1 MLLFCAQCAEWA
13 QPMQYC
19 CGSYSPSLT
28 ARPLFTDPGMM
39 AWIWR
44 PQQEQAHEEVAGGKE
59 CEGDGEAAAPPVKRP
74 RLREEGGEGRWGRH
88 ATEGPTLGELDRSC
102 DELVPRR
109 LELRKDSVLT
119 ASGQLKPGVSVR
131 FRVLG
136 ECRPG
141 IKPAARLE
149 IIRSGGEA
157 EVPTWG
163 ELTGDETRVEAE
175 LRCPPVSR

>member
-1 MLLFCAQCAEWA
+1 MKDDGAAT
-13 QPMQYC
+13 P
-19 CGSYSPSLT
+19 
-28 ARPLFTDPGMM
+28 RKDPLG
-39 AWIWR
+39 
-44 PQQEQAHEEVAGGKE
+44 
-59 CEGDGEAAAPPVKRP
+59 
-74 RLREEGGEGRWGRH
+74 
-88 ATEGPTLGELDRSC
+88 GELDRSC

-109 LELRKDSVLT
+109 LDLRKDSVLT

-157 EVPTWG
+157 EVPTG
-163 ELTGDETRVEAE
+163 ENSLATRLE
-175 LRCPPVSR
+175 SRPS